1 MRLLHFLEYDIS
13 EGLIRFW
20 RRYLWLIVLVFITCL
35 LLDRASGDY
44 LGMYGESWSPLGYMV
59 NEFWGQRPFHF
70 NQNTPDQF
78 RLPLAWILQY
88 ILLAYCIGN
97 YVEED
102 MHGFGMQLML
112 KSRSRVLWWSSK
124 CICCVCINLF
134 YFLLLYGMT
143 YGYAWISTGNMSMSG
158 QQIALSLYYGEE
170 VANTSMP
177 ELIRMTV
184 LLPVLAGIVQYTIKL
199 LLYLDL
205 YFAA

>member
-78 RLPLAWILQY
+78 RLPLACMDSAVYSACILHRKLCGRGY
-88 ILLAYCIGN
+88 AWFWHAA
-97 YVEED
+97 YVEEPEPCVMVEFE
-102 MHGFGMQLML
+102 MH
-112 KSRSRVLWWSSK
+112 
-124 CICCVCINLF
+124 
-134 YFLLLYGMT
+134 LLCLH
-143 YGYAWISTGNMSMSG
+143 
-158 QQIALSLYYGEE
+158 Q
-170 VANTSMP
+170 
-177 ELIRMTV
+177 
-184 LLPVLAGIVQYTIKL
+184 PVL
-199 LLYLDL
+199 
-205 YFAA
+205 FSAALWHDIRICVDFDW